1 MSKYKSLN
9 ADTLSCEELMKN
21 LEYNYSVGASEVV
34 SEIDKRIFERA
45 YKLAKD
51 KKEYEI
57 ILLKGNTPNKNC
69 VTFTPE
75 ALANAVE
82 NYNKT
87 HKDSRLFIN
96 AEGNLAMSTYS
107 YGKIL
112 EDGTIVEDKNGL

>member
-1 MSKYKSLN
+1 MPKFKSLN
-9 ADTLSCEELMKN
+9 ANSLPYEELMGN
-21 LEYNYSVGASEVV
+21 LEYNYAVGASEVV
-34 SEIDKRIFERA
+34 AEIDKHIFERA
-45 YKLAKD
+45 YKLAKE
-51 KKEYEI
+51 KEGYEI
-57 ILLKGNTPNKNC
+57 TVLKANTPDRHN
-69 VTFTPE
+69 VVFTPE

-112 EDGTIVEDKNGL
+112 EDGTIVEDK